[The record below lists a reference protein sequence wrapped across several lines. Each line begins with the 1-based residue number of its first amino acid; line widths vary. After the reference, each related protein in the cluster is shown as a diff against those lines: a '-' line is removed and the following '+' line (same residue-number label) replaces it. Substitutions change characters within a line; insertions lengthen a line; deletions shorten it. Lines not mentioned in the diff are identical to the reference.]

1 MLSYSNYYTSMTSI
15 LSLLMVSISALT
27 ACEPNEEIAYDCTL
41 DLEQATATC
50 DEQGLS
56 YVSECPENGRCQ
68 EFSVTTCPGEL
79 ETVICVEEL
88 TPVCEEEGF
97 PAPNSICESEGL
109 ELATEEECE
118 GVMCQTIAFD
128 LPCDEVGSVLCKPVE
143 ECNAV
148 GYPAPDSICES
159 EGLELATEAECEDAM
174 CRTIT
179 FDLPCDEIGS
189 VLCKEPVDMC
199 LAIPECSDN
208 FAQSERAC
216 LRGEEECNTVTECG
230 STISCRPEVQCD
242 AFPECD
248 AGMVSSRFACEA
260 DEDSCNAAS
269 VCGSTIFCRPEE
281 LCRATPTCDEG
292 ETLSVEP
299 CLATESV
306 DECRA
311 VSLCSTTIACR

>member
-1 MLSYSNYYTSMTSI
+1 
-15 LSLLMVSISALT
+15 MVSISALT

-109 ELATEEECE
+109 ELATE
-118 GVMCQTIAFD
+118 
-128 LPCDEVGSVLCKPVE
+128 
-143 ECNAV
+143 
-148 GYPAPDSICES
+148 
-159 EGLELATEAECEDAM
+159 AECEDAM

-230 STISCRPEVQCD
+230 ATISCRPEVQCD

-269 VCGSTIFCRPEE
+269 ICGSTIFCRPEE